1 MSVNGRRVPL
11 LLIVSVMV
19 AAMLVPV
26 FRPHK
31 ATAAQITNRA
41 LTLMDG
47 PVDGGAKPGGVV
59 NHKFTFTLPTAST
72 VGSIKFEYCTIASIE
87 TCVTPQNLSTTGAS
101 VALDETGSGATG
113 FSLTKTTNGA
123 PYIHRTAASISANTA
138 MSIKLTNVTNPNVL
152 TPTPQPNY
160 TFFVRITSY
169 ASEDASGSPIDTGS
183 VAAST
188 STQIVLTGTM
198 PESLIFCTGATVSTT
213 NGIPDCST
221 ATAGDVTFNQLF
233 SPSDTANAKSQMSA
247 STNALSGY
255 SISVDGTTLTSGSN
269 TIPAL
274 ASADT
279 SKKGTG
285 QFGMNLRLNTTAAA
299 PGFSVVGSSAD
310 ITPASNGSD
319 LRANPASGFAT
330 ADTFTFTPGLPIARS
345 DSNTGTPGPTNS
357 QIYTASY
364 IVNVTGA
371 QPAGT
376 YSTTLTYICTATF

>member
-1 MSVNGRRVPL
+1 
-11 LLIVSVMV
+11 
-19 AAMLVPV
+19 MLVPV

-31 ATAAQITNRA
+31 AGATQITNRA
-41 LTLMDG
+41 LTL
-47 PVDGGAKPGGVV
+47 VDGTTDAGGKPGGVV
-59 NHKFTFTLPTAST
+59 NHKFTFHIPNSSGGN
-72 VGSIKFEYCTIASIE
+72 VGSIKFEYCTVASVD
-87 TCVTPQNLSTTGAS
+87 TCVLPTGVVTTSATLGS
-101 VALDETGSGATG
+101 QSGAIG
-113 FSLTKTTNGA
+113 FVLNNTTNGA
-123 PYIHRTAASISANTA
+123 PYVHRTAAAIANTGVDET
-138 MSIKLTNVTNPNVL
+138 IQLNTVTNPNVPL
-152 TPTPQPNY
+152 TPNY
-160 TFFVRITSY
+160 TFFVRISTY
-169 ASEDASGSPIDTGS
+169 VSEDTTGTPIETGS
-183 VAAST
+183 VDAST

-198 PESLIFCTGATVSTT
+198 PESLIFCTGATVGLT

-233 SPSDTANAKSQMSA
+233 SPSDTSNAKSQMAA

-274 ASADT
+274 AAADT

-299 PGFSVVGSSAD
+299 PGFTVAGSSGD
-310 ITPASNGSD
+310 INPASNGTD
-319 LRANPASGFAT
+319 LKANPATGFGT
-330 ADTFTFTPGLPIARS
+330 ADTFKFTPGQPVAQSNS
-345 DSNTGTPGPTNS
+345 DGAGGVGTLGPTNS

-376 YSTTLTYICTATF
+376 YVTTLTYICTATF